1 MRGVF
6 CMKIDGKAWVSEHIS
21 GEKGKNLNWAWGQ
34 LLSPEVLMTT
44 ANDQVP
50 SVSVGL
56 KRG

>member
-1 MRGVF
+1 
-6 CMKIDGKAWVSEHIS
+6 MKIGGKAWVSEHIS

-44 ANDQVP
+44 ANNQVP
-50 SVSVGL
+50 SVCVGL